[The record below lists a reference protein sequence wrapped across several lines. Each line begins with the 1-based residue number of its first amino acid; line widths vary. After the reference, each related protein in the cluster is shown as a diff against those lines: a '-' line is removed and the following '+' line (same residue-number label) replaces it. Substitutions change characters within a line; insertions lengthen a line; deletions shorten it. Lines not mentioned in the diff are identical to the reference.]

1 MHDYRH
7 DVTKFRLTQ
16 QYKYNVGIKFLEL
29 YQIFGINITR
39 HFLMRYLIV
48 LQSGETLK
56 FFVLKKYLK
65 SKTFLIF
72 LIAYKE

>member
-7 DVTKFRLTQ
+7 NVTKFRFTQ

-39 HFLMRYLIV
+39 HFLMSMRYLIV
-48 LQSGETLK
+48 LQSDETGSFEILC
-56 FFVLKKYLK
+56 FKK
-65 SKTFLIF
+65 IF
-72 LIAYKE
+72 KI

>member
-7 DVTKFRLTQ
+7 NVTKFRFTQ

-48 LQSGETLK
+48 LQSDETGSFEILR
-56 FFVLKKYLK
+56 FKK
-65 SKTFLIF
+65 IF
-72 LIAYKE
+72 KI

>member
-7 DVTKFRLTQ
+7 NVTKFRFTQ

-39 HFLMRYLIV
+39 HFLMRYLIQWKPLNV
-48 LQSGETLK
+48 ITLGQRQTDKINRMITLSEQSLW
-56 FFVLKKYLK
+56 
-65 SKTFLIF
+65 
-72 LIAYKE
+72 